1 MSRARTLALLVLVVV
16 VLLVVGLWVLP
27 EVLRRVAVDR
37 LSKQTGRAVTIQDV
51 DLNLFTGRLA
61 IKGFRLAE
69 RDRPEPFAEFE
80 RFDVQLGLLDLLR
93 SHVRVREITLVAPSV
108 RVVRQASGEL
118 NFSDL
123 LAGSKEPAPEPRPG
137 PSRWPC
143 RSSAQGCCA
152 AGCTSRTAASR
163 RRPSG

>member
-1 MSRARTLALLVLVVV
+1 MIRARTLALLVLVVV

-37 LSKQTGRAVTIQDV
+37 LSKQTGRAVTIQDI

-93 SHVRVREITLVAPSV
+93 SHVRVR
-108 RVVRQASGEL
+108 
-118 NFSDL
+118 
-123 LAGSKEPAPEPRPG
+123 
-137 PSRWPC
+137 
-143 RSSAQGCCA
+143 
-152 AGCTSRTAASR
+152 
-163 RRPSG
+163 